1 MKDRILYDRLDISPD
16 LSIEQLKKEGK
27 KLLLKWHPDK
37 NLDSQEE
44 STKKFKEIKEILD
57 ILTDPEKREK
67 YHNFGIQAFEN
78 NSPPSSPFPFPFQNG
93 FPFPFQFPF
102 SFPFQAQTKEQI
114 VYELNVDL
122 EKMEDQHKFNLVY
135 HRSIQCHSCKCKEC
149 NGSGNVAKMIQHCF
163 SFNTCFICGG
173 IGFFKDETCQ
183 CKGTLSLVEELKMDI
198 IISKNMLKTIIE
210 NNHTITIKNPDHD
223 LIIFPI
229 LST

>member
-135 HRSIQCHSCKCKEC
+135 HRKYHKKDD
-149 NGSGNVAKMIQHCF
+149 A
-163 SFNTCFICGG
+163 SFQ
-173 IGFFKDETCQ
+173 EAR
-183 CKGTLSLVEELKMDI
+183 L
-198 IISKNMLKTIIE
+198 
-210 NNHTITIKNPDHD
+210 
-223 LIIFPI
+223 
-229 LST
+229 